1 MVLKKRPAKSET
13 RVREL
18 GLGSGEPHGLQGGS
32 GGARPFRGLGCCLD
46 AESGLFHQVH
56 FRSVLN
62 QELARLD
69 RWERPLSLVLLELP
83 DLNPAAWAAVGRLV
97 RSSLRR
103 IDLAARMDERLVA
116 VLLPDADS
124 HRARRWL
131 AELLAELARTEGLA
145 GCLPAYGRALAR
157 PWEGRQSEELLD
169 LALADLGHEDLRAEA
184 CEDGE
189 FDPDSAT
196 AIAADERNLLFD
208 GFKAL
213 ECRQKH

>member
-1 MVLKKRPAKSET
+1 MSSPVRKFIKPEVALKKRPAKSEIM
-13 RVREL
+13 
-18 GLGSGEPHGLQGGS
+18 S
-32 GGARPFRGLGCCLD
+32 CCLD
-46 AESGLFHQVH
+46 PESGMYHQAH

-69 RWERPLSLVLLELP
+69 RWERPLSLVLLDLP
-83 DLNPAAWAAVGRLV
+83 DLSPAAWAAVGRLV

-103 IDLAARMDERLVA
+103 IDLAARMDERLAA

-131 AELLAELARTEGLA
+131 ADLLAELARTDGL
-145 GCLPAYGRALAR
+145 GQRLPAYGRALAR
-157 PWEGRQSEELLD
+157 PWEGRQGEELLA
-169 LALADLGHEDLRAEA
+169 LALANLGHEDLHAGA